1 MRSLAN
7 RLALI
12 FFLITLGA
20 MAIVYAGVVP
30 NLRSSLVSDRA
41 DRLARA
47 AERSAPPIAAA
58 IDSNAPVTEVDR
70 RVRQA
75 ADESNARVT
84 LLGVNRGSFGAQPFV
99 KSDSNANADIR
110 DLEFPAVAAAI
121 ESGRPERATESGRD
135 GRIVELA
142 IPLFFRDAESGRRLL
157 GSVLAY
163 SAPLEDVEANV
174 GLVRTRILIAG
185 LLALAAAVLAGFVVA
200 QTLGRRVAR
209 LEDTARRV
217 STGDFSARFA
227 VDRDDE
233 IGRLASALDAMQRQL
248 AELDTARRRFI
259 ATASHELRTP
269 IFSLGGFLELLE
281 DEDLDPGTRAGFMDQ
296 LRQQVDRLGKLT
308 TDLLDLSRLEAGPIE
323 LRIEPVDPGQ
333 LARTVASEFVPA
345 FAAHGSELDLELTDG
360 PLAVTCDPGR
370 VAQVLRI
377 LLDNAIAHTP
387 EGTAV
392 TLAVEPEG
400 GRARFTVTDRGTGIP
415 RGDLQRV
422 FEPFYTSD
430 GTRGSGLGLAIAHEL
445 AERMGGG
452 LSVRSMPGRTDF
464 SLVVGSPSGVDR
476 TGA

>member
-1 MRSLAN
+1 MHSLAN

-20 MAIVYAGVVP
+20 MAIVYVGVVP
-30 NLRSSLVSDRA
+30 HLRSSLVSDRG
-41 DRLARA
+41 DRLERA
-47 AERSAPPIAAA
+47 AQRTTPPIARA
-58 IDSNAPVTEVDR
+58 IDSSASVAVVDAL
-70 RVRQA
+70 VRQA

-99 KSDSNANADIR
+99 KSDSNAAADIR

-121 ESGRPERATESGRD
+121 ESGRAERATESGRD

-142 IPLFFRDAESGRRLL
+142 RPLFFRDPVTGRRLL
-157 GSVLAY
+157 GSIAVY

-174 GLVRTRILIAG
+174 DLVRNRILIAG
-185 LLALAAAVLAGFVVA
+185 LLALAAAVLAGFLVA

-209 LEDTARRV
+209 LEHVARRV
-217 STGDFSARFA
+217 STGDFSARFP

-233 IGRLASALDAMQRQL
+233 LGRLAAALDAMQRQL

-281 DEDLDPGTRAGFMDQ
+281 DEDLDEQTREGFMEQ
-296 LRQQVDRLGKLT
+296 LRQQVARLRKLT

-323 LRIEPVDPGQ
+323 LRTERTDLAR
-333 LARTVASEFVPA
+333 LARTVADEFLPA
-345 FAAHGSELDLELTDG
+345 LAAHRSEIRLDVGEA
-360 PLAVTCDPGR
+360 PVIVTCDPER

-387 EGTAV
+387 PATDVRLEVRDGERV
-392 TLAVEPEG
+392 RVS
-400 GRARFTVTDRGTGIP
+400 VTDAGTGIP
-415 RGDLQRV
+415 RADLRRV

-430 GTRGSGLGLAIAHEL
+430 GRRGSGLGLAIAREL
-445 AERMGGG
+445 AERMGGELG
-452 LSVRSMPGRTDF
+452 VESVPGRTTF
-464 SLVVGSPSGVDR
+464 ALELP
-476 TGA
+476 A